1 MIHHYASTKTDKI
14 IFKVVIIPNAGKG
27 PKRLDLSYIASG
39 NIKGYNYWYNGK
51 IVWYSIKLKMHLP

>member
-39 NIKGYNYWYNGK
+39 NIKGYNY
-51 IVWYSIKLKMHLP
+51 